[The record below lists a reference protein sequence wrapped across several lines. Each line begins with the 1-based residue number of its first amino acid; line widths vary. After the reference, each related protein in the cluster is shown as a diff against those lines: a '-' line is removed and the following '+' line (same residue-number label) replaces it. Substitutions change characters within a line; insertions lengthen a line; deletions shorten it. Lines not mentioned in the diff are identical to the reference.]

1 MNGSTVSH
9 KTERRRKH
17 EMHIREMRS
26 ALEAQHNNSLGA
38 LPAMPDWVVRR
49 VFEKRNGLSLT
60 PLPRG
65 VEVRSA
71 NSTVVAARPDV
82 AAPALASQSEREA
95 IQRRIR
101 ATQISLLQ

>member
-1 MNGSTVSH
+1 
-9 KTERRRKH
+9 
-17 EMHIREMRS
+17 MHVQEMRS
-26 ALEAQHNNSLGA
+26 ALEADHNNSLGT

-60 PLPRG
+60 PLPYG

-71 NSTVVAARPDV
+71 SSTIVAARPHV

-95 IQRRIR
+95 VQRRVR
-101 ATQISLLQ
+101 ATQLAFLK